1 MSQSSPL
8 QWARRS
14 AFVNYAVAGLSVVA
28 ALVAALL
35 LEPHMHSSPFVSL
48 SLCGIMFGAWFGG
61 LGPGL
66 LATALSVAAFTYYFV
81 LQTGSSEAVPT
92 DLPRVVLLAVAALF
106 VVWLNVARRVAEG
119 ALRRSEAYLAD
130 AQRLSHT
137 GSFGWKIASGDIV
150 WSKETYRIFGV
161 DETVK
166 PTLDLILQ
174 RVHPDDREFVLHE
187 IDRAA
192 LGEPDYEYE
201 HRLLMPDGAIKHLT
215 VRTHLAKYES
225 GEAELV
231 GALMD
236 VTATR
241 EAQEAL
247 HTAQA
252 ELARVTRVTAL
263 GQMSASIAHEVNQ
276 PLASIATTA
285 AAASRWLNREVPEV
299 DEARACVNHIVEEAD
314 RAAELIRS
322 VRDLAR
328 RADPELIPLD
338 INELIGEAVALV
350 KPEALRHWVTVQL
363 QLASGLPLVRGDRVQ
378 LQQVIINLAINGV
391 QAMSTVTDRARVLT
405 IRTEQPESDQML
417 VAVQDAGIGT
427 EPEGLDRLFSAFYTT
442 KPDGMGMGLSICRSI
457 IEAHGGRVWAS
468 RNIGSGMTFQF
479 TVSAY
484 R

>member
-8 QWARRS
+8 QWFRRS
-14 AFVNYAVAGLSVVA
+14 AFVNYAVAVLSVVA
-28 ALVAALL
+28 ALIAALL
-35 LEPHMHSSPFVSL
+35 LEPSMHSSPFVSL
-48 SLCGIMFGAWFGG
+48 SLCAIMFSAWFGG

-66 LATALSVAAFTYYFV
+66 LATALSVAGFTYYFV
-81 LQTGSSEAVPT
+81 PPIESFEVVPT
-92 DLPRVVLLAVAALF
+92 DWPRIVLLAVTALF
-106 VVWLNVARRVAEG
+106 VVWLNVARRSAEG
-119 ALRRSEAYLAD
+119 ALRRSEAYLTE

-166 PTLDLILQ
+166 PTIDLVLQ
-174 RVHPDDREFVLHE
+174 RVHPDDRELVRHE

-192 LGEPDYEYE
+192 LGGQDYDYE
-201 HRLLMPDGAIKHLT
+201 HCLRMPDGAIKHLT
-215 VRTHLAKYES
+215 VRAHRVKYES
-225 GEAELV
+225 GEEEIV

-247 HTAQA
+247 QTAQA
-252 ELARVTRVTAL
+252 KLARVTRVTAL

-276 PLASIATTA
+276 PLAAIATNA
-285 AAASRWLNREVPEV
+285 AAGLRWLTREVPEV
-299 DEARACVNHIVEEAD
+299 DEARACVGHIVEDAN
-314 RAAELIRS
+314 RAGQVIRS

-328 RADPELIPLD
+328 RADPEVIPLD
-338 INELIGEAVALV
+338 INEVIDEAVALV
-350 KPEALRHWVTVQL
+350 KPEALRHLVTVQL
-363 QLASGLPLVRGDRVQ
+363 QLTPGLPSVRGDPIQ

-391 QAMSTVTDRARVLT
+391 QAMAKVTDRARVLT
-405 IRTEQPESDQML
+405 IRTEPRESDQVL
-417 VAVQDAGIGT
+417 VAVQDVGVGV
-427 EPEGLDRLFSAFYTT
+427 EPEELDRLFSAFYTT

-457 IEAHGGRVWAS
+457 IEAHGGWVWAS

>member
-8 QWARRS
+8 QWSRRS
-14 AFVNYAVAGLSVVA
+14 ALVNYAAAVLSVVA

-35 LEPHMHSSPFVSL
+35 LEPHMHGSAFVSL
-48 SLCGIMFGAWFGG
+48 SLCTIMFSAWFGG

-66 LATALSVAAFTYYFV
+66 FATALSVAGFTYYFV
-81 LQTGSSEAVPT
+81 PPIGSFSVAPT
-92 DLPRVVLLAVAALF
+92 DLPRIVLLAVTALF
-106 VVWLNVARRVAEG
+106 VVWLNVARRGAES
-119 ALRRSEAYLAD
+119 ALRRSEAYLAE

-137 GSFGWKIASGDIV
+137 GSFGWRIASGNIV

-166 PTLDLILQ
+166 PTIDLILQ
-174 RVHPDDREFVLHE
+174 RVHPDDRELVLYE

-192 LGEPDYEYE
+192 LGEPSYYYE

-215 VRTHLAKYES
+215 VRTHRVKYES
-225 GEAELV
+225 GEQELV

-247 HTAQA
+247 YTARA
-252 ELARVTRVTAL
+252 ELARVARVTAL
-263 GQMSASIAHEVNQ
+263 GHMSASIAHEVNQ
-276 PLASIATTA
+276 PLASIATA
-285 AAASRWLNREVPEV
+285 AAAGLRWLTREVPEL
-299 DEARACVNHIVEEAD
+299 DEARACVNHIVEEAN
-314 RAAELIRS
+314 RAGEVIRS
-322 VRDLAR
+322 VRDLAG
-328 RADPELIPLD
+328 RADPELISLD
-338 INELIGEAVALV
+338 INEVTDEAVALV
-350 KPEALRHWVTVQL
+350 KQEALRYGVTVQL
-363 QLASGLPLVRGDRVQ
+363 QLASGLPLVRGDRIQ
-378 LQQVIINLAINGV
+378 LQQVIVNLAINGV
-391 QAMSTVTDRARVLT
+391 QAMATVTDRARVLT
-405 IRTEQPESDQML
+405 IRTEQRDSDQVL
-417 VAVQDAGIGT
+417 VAVQDVGIGM
-427 EPEGLDRLFSAFYTT
+427 EPDGLDRLFSAFYTT